1 MDRIQLNGAAPAN
14 RMSDL
19 TVEITHN
26 GNVFRELDESCGAWG
41 LDWAELIAAMHEN
54 LDDLRPSLKT
64 LYDDFSRE
72 SMAKL

>member
-1 MDRIQLNGAAPAN
+1 
-14 RMSDL
+14 
-19 TVEITHN
+19 
-26 GNVFRELDESCGAWG
+26 
-41 LDWAELIAAMHEN
+41 MHEN